1 MIYVCIPSRDEG
13 PTIGL
18 LLWKLRRVLGEAT
31 REYEFLVVDDGSSDQ
46 TAEVLESY
54 AKALPLTIISHPKPL
69 GYAASVEAMLRQV
82 LERTDRPKRDCAVVM
97 DADFSHGPEAVPELL
112 KRIESGADLVVAQ
125 AGFSE
130 SVPSWYRWLRRLAP
144 YLLRRLRVQG
154 LGDLASGLLAVR
166 LISLRNARR
175 ARDGRLLT
183 TDGWGAKAELVAVLA
198 QHARRVD
205 SVSYV
210 ERHDLRTRAL
220 RSRPWPLAR
229 ELWQTGRRV
238 RLPSPPAKASLE
250 RMEREPVETPS

>member
-13 PTIGL
+13 PTVGL
-18 LLWKLRRVLGEAT
+18 LLWKLRRVLGEAA

-54 AKALPLTIISHPKPL
+54 AKALPLTVISHAQPL
-69 GYAASVEAMLRQV
+69 GYAASVEDLLRQA
-82 LERTDRPKRDCAVVM
+82 LERTDRPKRDCAVLM
-97 DADFSHGPEAVPELL
+97 EADFSHGPEVVPELI
-112 KRIESGADLVVAQ
+112 KRMESGADLVVAQ
-125 AGFSE
+125 AGFSD

-144 YLLRRLRVQG
+144 YLMRRLRVRG
-154 LGDLASGLLAVR
+154 LDDPASGLLAVR

-183 TDGWGAKAELVAVLA
+183 TDGWGAKAELVAILA

-205 SVSYV
+205 SVSYL

-220 RSRPWPLAR
+220 RSRPWALAK
-229 ELWQTGRRV
+229 ELWRTGRRV
-238 RLPSPPAKASLE
+238 RLPAPPARASIE
-250 RMEREPVETPS
+250 RMEREPAESAS